1 MRNASAAKRATAE
14 KDADQSL
21 AKEFPSPNSRHF
33 WNRGNL
39 SEWLQATDDRQ
50 ERLFAAA
57 RDARRA
63 AFGDRAI
70 VRGLMEVT
78 NLCRVNCEFCPM
90 RRDNTRR
97 NTIFELSEEQILET
111 AAAIKESGINIVFL
125 QAGELKKT
133 TQIVGNVLPKI
144 RALFGGLVEILLC
157 LGNKSEEEY
166 VYLRN
171 QGATS
176 YILKH
181 ETSDPKL
188 NEKLR
193 HSSFVNRV
201 NGLRTLVRTG
211 YKVGTGT
218 IVGLPGQTIESVA
231 DDLLLARDI
240 GAHMVSASPFIPAP
254 ETPLAHYPAGD
265 VNMTL
270 NFIALARLMNPR
282 WLVPS
287 VSALETRRSGGQTAG
302 LAAGANVVTVN
313 FTPVHERENYLI
325 YGKDRYIVRN
335 DHVTEILAKSGLERS
350 TSVFVPL
357 RSVDPES
364 SPF

>member
-1 MRNASAAKRATAE
+1 MRNVSAAIRNTALPGTDPNPE
-14 KDADQSL
+14 KD
-21 AKEFPSPNSRHF
+21 FPAHLPDHY
-33 WNRGNL
+33 WNRANL
-39 SEWLQATDDRQ
+39 SAWLQAKDDLQ
-50 ERLFAAA
+50 QRLFAS
-57 RDARRA
+57 ARRA
-63 AFGDRAI
+63 RQASFGDRVI

-111 AAAIKESGINIVFL
+111 AGQIKASGIDIVFL
-125 QAGELKKT
+125 QAGEVKKT

-144 RALFGGLVEILLC
+144 RAMFGGAVELLLC

-166 VYLRN
+166 IYLKK

-181 ETSDPKL
+181 ETSDPAL

-193 HSSFVNRV
+193 HYSFVKRIE
-201 NGLRTLVRTG
+201 GLRTLFRAG
-211 YKVGTGT
+211 YKVGTGA
-218 IVGLPGQTIESVA
+218 IVGLPGQTIDSLA
-231 DDLLLARDI
+231 DDLLLAREI

-254 ETPLAHYPAGD
+254 DTPLADEPPGD
-265 VNMTL
+265 VSMTL

-282 WLVPS
+282 WLIPS
-287 VSALETRRSGGQTAG
+287 VSALESRQSGGQTAG
-302 LAAGANVVTVN
+302 LAAGANVLTVN
-313 FTPVHERENYLI
+313 FTPIHERGNYLI

-335 DHVTEILAKSGLERS
+335 DHVNEIVAKSGLQRS
-350 TSVFVPL
+350 ASVFV
-357 RSVDPES
+357 
-364 SPF
+364 

>member
-1 MRNASAAKRATAE
+1 MRNKSAAKRAIVGKKAGQSHA
-14 KDADQSL
+14 KD
-21 AKEFPSPNSRHF
+21 FPSDSPNF
-33 WNRGNL
+33 WDRATI
-39 SEWLQATDDRQ
+39 SKWLQVKGETQ
-50 ERLFAAA
+50 QRLFAAA
-57 RDARRA
+57 RQARRNTY
-63 AFGDRAI
+63 GDRVI

-97 NTIFELSEEQILET
+97 NTIFELSEEQILE
-111 AAAIKESGINIVFL
+111 AAGRIKESGINIVFL

-133 TQIVGNVLPKI
+133 TQIVGNALPKI
-144 RALFGGLVEILLC
+144 RAMFDGAVEILLC

-166 VYLRN
+166 IYLRS

-181 ETSDPKL
+181 ETSDPEL

-193 HSSFVNRV
+193 HSSFTDRLNCL
-201 NGLRTLVRTG
+201 GTLVRTG

-218 IVGLPGQTIESVA
+218 IIGLPGQTIESIA

-240 GAHMVSASPFIPAP
+240 GAHMVSASPFIAAP
-254 ETPLAHYPAGD
+254 DTPLAHQPPGD

-270 NFIALARLMNPR
+270 NFISLARLMNPR
-282 WLVPS
+282 WLIPS
-287 VSALETRRSGGQTAG
+287 VSALETASSGGQTAG
-302 LAAGANVVTVN
+302 LAAGANVLTVN
-313 FTPVHERENYLI
+313 FTPVNERENYLI

-335 DHVTEILAKSGLERS
+335 DHVNEIVAKSGLERS
-350 TSVFVPL
+350 ASVFV
-357 RSVDPES
+357 
-364 SPF
+364 

>member
-1 MRNASAAKRATAE
+1 MRNASTANRAIAGQKTEKSRAKDFPSDISHNFWDRATI
-14 KDADQSL
+14 
-21 AKEFPSPNSRHF
+21 
-33 WNRGNL
+33 
-39 SEWLQATDDRQ
+39 SEWLQAKDESQ
-50 ERLFAAA
+50 QRLFAAA
-57 RDARRA
+57 RQARRT
-63 AFGDRAI
+63 AFGDRVI

-97 NTIFELSEEQILET
+97 NTIFELSEEQILE
-111 AAAIKESGINIVFL
+111 AAARIKESGINIVFL
-125 QAGELKKT
+125 QAGEIKKT

-144 RALFGGLVEILLC
+144 RAMFGGVVEILLC
-157 LGNKSEEEY
+157 LGNKSEQEY

-181 ETSDPKL
+181 ETSDPEL

-193 HSSFVNRV
+193 HSSFADRLNC
-201 NGLRTLVRTG
+201 LRTLVRTG

-218 IVGLPGQTIESVA
+218 IVGLPGQSIESIA

-254 ETPLAHYPAGD
+254 DTPLADQPPGD

-282 WLVPS
+282 WLIPS
-287 VSALETRRSGGQTAG
+287 VSALETATSGGQTAG
-302 LAAGANVVTVN
+302 LAAGANVLTVN
-313 FTPVHERENYLI
+313 FTPVIERENYLI

-335 DHVTEILAKSGLERS
+335 DHVNEIVAKSGLKRS
-350 TSVFVPL
+350 ASVFV
-357 RSVDPES
+357 
-364 SPF
+364 

>member
-1 MRNASAAKRATAE
+1 MRNVSAASRHTAGQA
-14 KDADQSL
+14 ADKKG
-21 AKEFPSPNSRHF
+21 AKVFPAHISPNF
-33 WNRGNL
+33 WNRATL
-39 SEWLQATDDRQ
+39 SVWLQAKDDQ
-50 ERLFAAA
+50 QQRLFAAA
-57 RDARRA
+57 RHARRT
-63 AFGDRAI
+63 AFGDRVV

-111 AAAIKESGINIVFL
+111 AARIKESGINIVFL
-125 QAGELKKT
+125 QAGEVNKT

-144 RALFGGLVEILLC
+144 RAIFGGAVELLLC

-166 VYLRN
+166 LFLKN

-181 ETSDPKL
+181 ETSDPEL
-188 NEKLR
+188 NEQMR
-193 HSSFVNRV
+193 HSSFVDRIE
-201 NGLRTLVRTG
+201 GLRTLLRTG
-211 YKVGTGT
+211 YKVGTGA
-218 IVGLPGQTIESVA
+218 IVGLPGQTIESLA

-254 ETPLAHYPAGD
+254 DTPLAHHPPGD
-265 VNMTL
+265 VNVTL

-282 WLVPS
+282 WLIPS
-287 VSALETRRSGGQTAG
+287 VSALESRQSGAQSAG
-302 LAAGANVVTVN
+302 LAAGANVLTVN
-313 FTPVHERENYLI
+313 FTPVNERGNYLI

-335 DHVTEILAKSGLERS
+335 DYVSDIVAKSGMERAA
-350 TSVFVPL
+350 SVFV
-357 RSVDPES
+357 
-364 SPF
+364 

>member
-1 MRNASAAKRATAE
+1 MRNGSAASCAPTGQE
-14 KDADQSL
+14 ADKSR
-21 AKEFPSPNSRHF
+21 AKEFPSRISPGLL
-33 WNRGNL
+33 NRSTL
-39 SEWLQATDDRQ
+39 SEWLQAKDGPQ
-50 ERLFAAA
+50 ESLFAAA
-57 RDARRA
+57 RQARRA
-63 AFGDRAI
+63 TFGDRAI

-111 AAAIKESGINIVFL
+111 AARIKESGINIVFL

-133 TQIVGNVLPKI
+133 TQLVGNVLPKI
-144 RALFGGLVEILLC
+144 RAMFGGAVEILLC

-166 VYLRN
+166 IYLRS

-181 ETSDPKL
+181 ETSDPEL
-188 NEKLR
+188 NKKLR
-193 HSSFVNRV
+193 HSSFTERMNC
-201 NGLRTLVRTG
+201 LRTLVRTG

-218 IVGLPGQTIESVA
+218 IIGLPGQTIESIA

-254 ETPLAHYPAGD
+254 DTPLAHQPPGD
-265 VNMTL
+265 VDMTL
-270 NFIALARLMNPR
+270 NFIALARLMNPH

-287 VSALETRRSGGQTAG
+287 VSALETRSSGGQTAG
-302 LAAGANVVTVN
+302 LAAGANVLTVN

-335 DHVTEILAKSGLERS
+335 DHVNEIVAKSGMTRS
-350 TSVFVPL
+350 ASVFV
-357 RSVDPES
+357 
-364 SPF
+364 

>member
-1 MRNASAAKRATAE
+1 MRNASAANRAIAGQKTDKSRAKDFPSDISHNFWDRATI
-14 KDADQSL
+14 
-21 AKEFPSPNSRHF
+21 
-33 WNRGNL
+33 
-39 SEWLQATDDRQ
+39 SEWLQARDESQ
-50 ERLFAAA
+50 QKLFAAA
-57 RDARRA
+57 RQARRT
-63 AFGDRAI
+63 AFGDRVI

-97 NTIFELSEEQILET
+97 NTIFELSEEQILE
-111 AAAIKESGINIVFL
+111 AAARIKESGINIVFL

-144 RALFGGLVEILLC
+144 RAMFGGVVEILLC
-157 LGNKSEEEY
+157 LGNKSEQEY
-166 VYLRN
+166 VYLRS

-181 ETSDPKL
+181 ETSDPEL

-193 HSSFVNRV
+193 HSSFSDRTNC
-201 NGLRTLVRTG
+201 LRTLVRTG

-218 IVGLPGQTIESVA
+218 IVGLPGQSIESIA

-254 ETPLAHYPAGD
+254 DTPLAHQPQGD

-282 WLVPS
+282 WLIPS
-287 VSALETRRSGGQTAG
+287 VSALETATSGGQTAG
-302 LAAGANVVTVN
+302 LAAGANVLTVN
-313 FTPVHERENYLI
+313 FTPATERENYLI

-335 DHVTEILAKSGLERS
+335 DHVNEIVAKSGMKRS
-350 TSVFVPL
+350 ASVFV
-357 RSVDPES
+357 
-364 SPF
+364 

>member
-1 MRNASAAKRATAE
+1 MRNASAANRAIAGQKADKSRAKDFPSDISHNFWDRATI
-14 KDADQSL
+14 
-21 AKEFPSPNSRHF
+21 
-33 WNRGNL
+33 
-39 SEWLQATDDRQ
+39 SEWLQAKDEAQ
-50 ERLFAAA
+50 QSLFAAA
-57 RDARRA
+57 RQARHA
-63 AFGDRAI
+63 TFGDRVI

-97 NTIFELSEEQILET
+97 NTIFELSEEQILE
-111 AAAIKESGINIVFL
+111 AVARIKESGINIVFL

-144 RALFGGLVEILLC
+144 RAMFGGAVEILLC

-166 VYLRN
+166 IYLRS

-181 ETSDPKL
+181 ETSDPEL
-188 NEKLR
+188 NKKLR
-193 HSSFVNRV
+193 HSPFTERMNC
-201 NGLRTLVRTG
+201 LRTLVRTG

-218 IVGLPGQTIESVA
+218 IVGLPGQTIESIA

-254 ETPLAHYPAGD
+254 DTPLAHHPPGD

-270 NFIALARLMNPR
+270 NFIALARLMYPR

-287 VSALETRRSGGQTAG
+287 VSALETRSSGGQTAG
-302 LAAGANVVTVN
+302 LAAGANVLTVN
-313 FTPVHERENYLI
+313 FTPVNERENYLI

-335 DHVTEILAKSGLERS
+335 DHVNEIVAKSGMQRS
-350 TSVFVPL
+350 ASVFV
-357 RSVDPES
+357 
-364 SPF
+364 